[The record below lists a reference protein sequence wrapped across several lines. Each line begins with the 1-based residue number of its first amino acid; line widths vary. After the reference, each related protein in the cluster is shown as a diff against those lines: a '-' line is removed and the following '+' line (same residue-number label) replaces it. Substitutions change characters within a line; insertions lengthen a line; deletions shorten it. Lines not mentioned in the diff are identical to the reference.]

1 MTEVFDYWARTHRH
15 APRDAT
21 SRGIASAMKLTLLVA
36 LTALALPGLSRA
48 GGFYVGDFG
57 TPSMGTAGAGAN
69 ARADDA
75 SAAFHG
81 PAGMTRL
88 DEHQLM
94 LGAAPGFA
102 TVKFDPD
109 AGTPTP
115 GTNGGQQGGFIPI
128 LSSHYVHKLSDRWR
142 FGVSLV
148 SISGSVLDPSD
159 DWVGRNEIVE
169 VSLFTLTL
177 VPSLAYR
184 VNDWLSL
191 GAGVG
196 ISYGR
201 LNFDVRAPGP
211 LGLEIEIDDADDF
224 AVTGVVSALVELS
237 PELRVGIVYQSETEF
252 DLSGGVNLPAG
263 VSAGIDLELPLAQTV
278 RLGIYWDAT
287 DRLALLASG
296 AWEDWSTAENLPV
309 SVGAGSANVPLGF
322 EDTWKVGVGLH
333 YRLSDPWLL
342 QAGFSYDTSALK
354 NSDRTTAFPIDRQLR
369 YAIGVQYDWSEF
381 TRIGLSFV
389 WIDLGNARVNT
400 GFVKGEYE
408 KNDVFLFGVNV
419 NWKQLPWSGRGT
431 F

>member
-1 MTEVFDYWARTHRH
+1 MLVAPTTDIEVPGMTEVFDYWARTHRH

-36 LTALALPGLSRA
+36 LAALALPGLSRA
-48 GGFYVGDFG
+48 GGLYLGDFG

-196 ISYGR
+196 FSYGR

-252 DLSGGVNLPAG
+252 DLSGDVNVPAG
-263 VSAGIDLELPLAQTV
+263 VSARIDLELPLAQAV

-296 AWEDWSTAENLPV
+296 AWEDWSTAGDLPV
-309 SVGAGSANVPLGF
+309 SVGPGCQRPARVRGHLEGRRRPALSPQRSVAASG
-322 EDTWKVGVGLH
+322 GL
-333 YRLSDPWLL
+333 
-342 QAGFSYDTSALK
+342 
-354 NSDRTTAFPIDRQLR
+354 QLR
-369 YAIGVQYDWSEF
+369 HLRPERIATARRPSRSTGSSATPSVSNTIGVSSRASVCPSSGSTWA
-381 TRIGLSFV
+381 TRG
-389 WIDLGNARVNT
+389 
-400 GFVKGEYE
+400 
-408 KNDVFLFGVNV
+408 
-419 NWKQLPWSGRGT
+419 
-431 F
+431 